1 MTEELPGHKA
11 ANFSSPKDMK
21 KPEESN
27 AHAGHHSDGKHQ
39 TAPKTPHSKSTSASH
54 DTGKSVLVDR
64 QKSQLE
70 IDPSLPPEEFTKYL
84 IQYLQGLNLQSSPT
98 EPVVDIDL
106 WDLAGQHL
114 YYASHPVFFNL
125 RALYLLVCNLSK
137 GLNKVAEPYVR
148 QGIHDVRLE
157 NPNGETNLE
166 NLLSWLVSVNAIS
179 PTKQEK
185 AEKEFPYVRPPVLV
199 VGTHADKPFQDIE
212 EMNNQIQKELSGKDY
227 GRHVITQFFS
237 IDNTQSSSDAGVS
250 ELRKEILEVL
260 KQEPYMGEEVPVRY
274 CVHCHNT
281 N

>member
-1 MTEELPGHKA
+1 MTEELPRHKA
-11 ANFSSPKDMK
+11 ANFSSPKSVK
-21 KPEESN
+21 EPEEKN
-27 AHAGHHSDGKHQ
+27 AHAGHYSDE
-39 TAPKTPHSKSTSASH
+39 TPHSKSISDNH
-54 DTGKSVLVDR
+54 HKGKSDLVDR

-84 IQYLQGLNLQSSPT
+84 IQYLKGLNLQSDSSPT
-98 EPVVDIDL
+98 EPVVEIDL

-114 YYASHPVFFNL
+114 YYASHPVFL
-125 RALYLLVCNLSK
+125 SPRALYLLVYNLSK
-137 GLNKVAEPYVR
+137 GLNDIAESYVR
-148 QGIHDVRLE
+148 QGLHDVRLE

-185 AEKEFPYVRPPVLV
+185 TEEEVPYVRPPVLI

-212 EMNNQIQKELSGKDY
+212 EMNLQIQKELSGKDY
-227 GRHVITQFFS
+227 GGHVITPYFS
-237 IDNTQSSSDAGVS
+237 IDNTRSSSDAGVS

-260 KQEPYMGEEVPVRY
+260 KQELYVQKKIPVRY

-281 N
+281 KIVSF

>member
-1 MTEELPGHKA
+1 
-11 ANFSSPKDMK
+11 MK
-21 KPEESN
+21 KPEEN
-27 AHAGHHSDGKHQ
+27 KAHAGHHSDGKHQ
-39 TAPKTPHSKSTSASH
+39 TAPKTPNSKSASASH
-54 DTGKSVLVDR
+54 HTGKSDLVDH
-64 QKSQLE
+64 QKSQLK
-70 IDPSLPPEEFTKYL
+70 IDRSSPPEEFTKYL
-84 IQYLQGLNLQSSPT
+84 IQYLQGLNLQSGSSST

-114 YYASHPVFFNL
+114 YYASHPVFFSL

-137 GLNKVAEPYVR
+137 GLNNIAEPYVR
-148 QGIHDVRLE
+148 QGINDVRLE
-157 NPNGETNLE
+157 NPNGKTNLE

-185 AEKEFPYVRPPVLV
+185 AEKEVPYVRPPVLI

-212 EMNNQIQKELSGKDY
+212 EMNLQIQKELSGKNY
-227 GRHVITQFFS
+227 GGHVITPYFS
-237 IDNTQSSSDAGVS
+237 IDNTRSSSDAGVS